1 MNSKIL
7 QSQSWASV
15 NRSNDFQ
22 AYLAG
27 LAVSSQNDRGR
38 QKTQGQNFFPPHSI
52 LPCRPKIFKR
62 PTSTKIQWIFD
73 QLCPVSGKNGI
84 YGGSTCLLK
93 NGSALLLDLG
103 KVFNW
108 PKYLKAL
115 IEAHDAVVIDD
126 MTS

>member
-1 MNSKIL
+1 MLNLRCFARSDYRSPIYEFKIL
-7 QSQSWASV
+7 QFLGFAGI

-27 LAVSSQNDRGR
+27 LAVSSQNDFVR
-38 QKTQGQNFFPPHSI
+38 QKTEGQKNFPPHSI

-84 YGGSTCLLK
+84 HGGSKLRR
-93 NGSALLLDLG
+93 
-103 KVFNW
+103 
-108 PKYLKAL
+108 
-115 IEAHDAVVIDD
+115 
-126 MTS
+126 